1 MREQLRIRLP
11 VRAPVMTGK
20 SRGSGLLVKG
30 RGREAMRA
38 ARYGKPVGHPKRSAY
53 YAVREL
59 LVLTSTFAHLS

>member
-1 MREQLRIRLP
+1 MREELRIRLL

-38 ARYGKPVGHPKRSAY
+38 ARYGKPVGHPMRSA
-53 YAVREL
+53 
-59 LVLTSTFAHLS
+59 